1 VHIADF
7 KIERYFA
14 QWEFA
19 VPYVLGASDVEGYR
33 LQDLLALADDE
44 TRQLWD
50 ALTLGYTES
59 QGHPRLRA
67 EIATLYD
74 ANARAN
80 TNANASANTSVSAT
94 ATVAIGADDVLVSNP
109 VEAIFLF
116 AHAALQPG
124 DHAIVVWPAYQALY
138 EAARSAQ
145 ADVTLLPLSPE
156 TGWQLDL
163 DALRAALRPNT
174 RAIVINSPHNPTGA
188 MIDARTFDAI
198 VAIAREAKAWLFSDE
213 MYRFL
218 EFDESA
224 RLPACANV
232 YERGLSLGGMSK
244 SFAMGG
250 ARIGWLATRDRALLE
265 RIARLKDY
273 TSICCSAPS
282 EILALIALRARD
294 RVLARSREIVL
305 ANLDRVDRFFAKW
318 PDVFTWVRPRGGSIA
333 FPALRSDWP
342 VDQFAQTLVEREG
355 VLIVPASVFEFPGN
369 HFRLGLGRVNLP
381 DALNRVERLLSH
393 DS

>member
-1 VHIADF
+1 LHAALQRDTLAFVDIADF

-33 LQDLLALADDE
+33 QRDLLALADDE
-44 TRQLWD
+44 TRELWES
-50 ALTLGYTES
+50 LTLGYTES

-67 EIATLYD
+67 EIAHLY
-74 ANARAN
+74 
-80 TNANASANTSVSAT
+80 TTIS
-94 ATVAIGADDVLVSNP
+94 ADDVIVSSP
-109 VEAIFLF
+109 IEAIFLF
-116 AHAALQPG
+116 AHAALRPG

-138 EAARSAQ
+138 EAARSTK
-145 ADVTLLPLSPE
+145 ADVTLLPLSAGS
-156 TGWQLDL
+156 GWRFDL
-163 DALRAALRPNT
+163 DALRAAMRPNT

-188 MIDARTFDAI
+188 TIDAQTFAAI
-198 VAIAREAKAWLFSDE
+198 VGIARDAKAWLFSDE

-218 EFDESA
+218 EFDEA
-224 RLPACANV
+224 DRLPAGADV
-232 YERGLSLGGMSK
+232 YERALSLGGMSK

-250 ARIGWLATRDRALLE
+250 ARIGWLATRDRDLLG

-305 ANLDRVDRFFAKW
+305 ANLPLVDRFFAER
-318 PDVFTWVRPRGGSIA
+318 PDVFSWVRPRGGSIG
-333 FPALRSDWP
+333 FPALRADWP
-342 VDQFAQTLVEREG
+342 VDAFAQRLTEREG
-355 VLIVPASVFEFPGN
+355 VLIVPAHVFNFPGN
-369 HFRLGLGRVNLP
+369 HFRLGLGRRNLP
-381 DALNRVERLLSH
+381 DALDRVARAV
-393 DS
+393 DQGR